1 MSPEP
6 SETLKEAQTPEGVW
20 EDVTSPVPGKCLQ
33 AFGRMS
39 LIA

>member
-6 SETLKEAQTPEGVW
+6 SETLKEAQG
-20 EDVTSPVPGKCLQ
+20 LQ

-39 LIA
+39 LSLCFNFETAFAV